1 MNLLKKRNNLLL
13 GSEVGNQRGKKEG
26 ISELRRHLGSK
37 LLVDRP
43 LFLGKE
49 LRRPPEPRHRVVA
62 GGGGGVVRAGVI
74 PGLGGVVTTARAVI
88 AGARSAIT
96 CVRSAI
102 TSVRRAITSIW
113 SAISTAD
120 SSAIRCSAST
130 VTSGHGSKDVVKK
143 RNPEQRLQH
152 WNQRKF

>member
-1 MNLLKKRNNLLL
+1 MLL
-13 GSEVGNQRGKKEG
+13 GSEVGDKRGKKDG
-26 ISELRRHLGSK
+26 VSK
-37 LLVDRP
+37 LGNHLVSQPLMDRP
-43 LFLGKE
+43 LLLGEE
-49 LRRPPEPRHRVVA
+49 LGRPPEPRHGVVA

-74 PGLGGVVTTARAVI
+74 PRLGSVVSTARAVI

-96 CVRSAI
+96 SVRSAVTCVRRAI
-102 TSVRRAITSIW
+102 ASVRRAITSIW